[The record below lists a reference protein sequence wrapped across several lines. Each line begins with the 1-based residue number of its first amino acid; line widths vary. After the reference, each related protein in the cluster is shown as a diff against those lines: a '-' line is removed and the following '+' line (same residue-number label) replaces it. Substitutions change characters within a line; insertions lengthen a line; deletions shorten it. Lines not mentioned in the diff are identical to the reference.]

1 MIPKIIH
8 YCWFGRN
15 PLPKSA
21 MRCIESWRKHS
32 PKYENKECKEDNY
45 NVDMMPL
52 TREEKKKKKYAFVSD
67 VARFW
72 ILYHHGGL
80 YFDTDVEVIRPMHD
94 IVEHGAFMGIEV
106 ECGNGNI
113 FPLINPG
120 LGLGAEPGMEF
131 YRRVLE
137 HYSSCHFLDADGN
150 QIPGTVVSHNTQVLR
165 EHGLQPHNDIQTVA
179 DITIYPIDYFNP
191 LDDATGVLRKTKNT
205 RSIHWYDKTWLDNY
219 GPVRKWLTRIIH
231 RYFGINSIA
240 WIKHLFSK

>member
-1 MIPKIIH
+1 
-8 YCWFGRN
+8 
-15 PLPKSA
+15 
-21 MRCIESWRKHS
+21 
-32 PKYENKECKEDNY
+32 
-45 NVDMMPL
+45 
-52 TREEKKKKKYAFVSD
+52 
-67 VARFW
+67 
-72 ILYHHGGL
+72 
-80 YFDTDVEVIRPMHD
+80 
-94 IVEHGAFMGIEV
+94 MGIEV
-106 ECGNGNI
+106 ECGNGLEYPYI
-113 FPLINPG
+113 APG

-150 QIPGTVVSHNTQVLR
+150 QIPGTVVSHNTLVLR
-165 EHGLQPHNDIQTVA
+165 EHGLQPHNGIQTVA

-191 LDDATGVLRKTKNT
+191 LDDATGVLRKTQNT